1 MVEREDDSLVVTGT
15 FRTPMRVILMPLLIK
30 AVRRLAWWLVL
41 PPVGFLV
48 AGLLLHDVRWM
59 LVALIVSF
67 LVLPMVMTFVY
78 FNYTLSP
85 KVAKGV
91 LPRHFIIRKG
101 HFVTVVYDE
110 WPEKEGYNPPADE
123 IIAWNRITELRR
135 EGDYWILSYD

>member
-1 MVEREDDSLVVTGT
+1 MVGQEEDRLVVTDT
-15 FRTPMRVILMPLLIK
+15 FRTPMRAILMPLLIK
-30 AVRRLAWWLVL
+30 AVRRLVWWLVL
-41 PPVGFLV
+41 PPVGFLA

-78 FNYTLSP
+78 FNYALSP
-85 KVAKGV
+85 EVAKGV
-91 LPRHFIIRKG
+91 LPRHFIIDKG
-101 HFVTVVYDE
+101 RCLTVVYDE

-135 EGDYWILSYD
+135 EGDYWILNYD